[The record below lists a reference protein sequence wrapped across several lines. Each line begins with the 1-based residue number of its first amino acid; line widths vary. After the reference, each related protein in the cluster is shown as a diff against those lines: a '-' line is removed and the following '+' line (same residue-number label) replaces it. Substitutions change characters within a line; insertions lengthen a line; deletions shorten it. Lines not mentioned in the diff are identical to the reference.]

1 MAKSETKAP
10 GKTKTTG
17 KTKATAKVKPAAKA
31 AKASSAGKA
40 VAPRTSVPTV
50 APAKLTF
57 WGWRRENGRV
67 GVRNHVVILPLDDL
81 SNAACEAVANNIK
94 GTLALPHAYG
104 RLQFG
109 KDLDLHFRTLI
120 GTGSN
125 PNVAAVVVIGIEDGW
140 TAKVVEGIARTG
152 KPVVGFGI
160 EGHGDIATIARASYE
175 AKKMVQWASEL
186 RREECDIGELWVS
199 TKCGESDTTTG
210 LSSCPT
216 VGNMYDKLLPRG
228 IYGVFGE
235 TSEITGAEHL
245 CKARAA
251 TPEVGERWYAMWK
264 AYQEDV
270 IEAHKT
276 DDLSDSQPTK
286 GNIAG
291 GLTTIEEKALG
302 NLEKIGKE
310 SKFIEIL
317 EPAEAPAAGPGL
329 YYMDTSSA
337 AAECVTLMAAGGYVV
352 HTFPTGQGN
361 VIGNPIVPVI
371 KISGNPKTIRTMGE
385 HIDLDVSGILRRELT
400 ISQAGDALIGMIAR
414 TANGRL
420 TAAEALGHREF
431 SMTKLYRSA

>member
-1 MAKSETKAP
+1 MAKKSKQN
-10 GKTKTTG
+10 
-17 KTKATAKVKPAAKA
+17 
-31 AKASSAGKA
+31 GKA
-40 VAPRTSVPTV
+40 VASKAV
-50 APAKLTF
+50 AKTNGHSDLTF
-57 WGWRRENGRV
+57 LGWRRKNGRV
-67 GVRNHVVILPLDDL
+67 GVRNHVIILPLDDL
-81 SNAACEAVANNIK
+81 SNSACEAVANNIK
-94 GTLALPHAYG
+94 GTMALPHAYG

-109 KDLDLHFRTLI
+109 EDLDLHFRTLI

-140 TAKVVEGIARTG
+140 TKRVVDGIAKTG
-152 KPVVGFGI
+152 KPVTGFGI
-160 EGHGDIATIARASYE
+160 EGHGDIATIAKASYV
-175 AKKMVQWASEL
+175 AKQYVQMASEL
-186 RREECDIGELWVS
+186 QREECDISDLWVS

-210 LSSCPT
+210 LASCPT
-216 VGNMYDKLLPRG
+216 VGNMYDKLIPRG

-235 TSEITGAEHL
+235 TSEITGGEHL
-245 CKARAA
+245 AKARAINKK
-251 TPEVGERWYAMWK
+251 VGEKWYKVWK
-264 AYQEDV
+264 AYQDDV

-302 NLEKIGKE
+302 NLEKIGRE
-310 SKFIEIL
+310 CQYIDVL
-317 EPAEAPAAGPGL
+317 APAEAPRKGAGL

-337 AAECVTLMAAGGYVV
+337 AAECVTLMAAAGYAV

-385 HIDLDVSGILRRELT
+385 HIDVDVSGILRRDMT
-400 ISQAGDALIGMIAR
+400 IPQAGDALIDMIVR

-420 TAAEALGHREF
+420 TAAEALGHREYV
-431 SMTKLYRSA
+431 MTKLYRSA